1 MLKQR
6 EYEHRENPET
16 NLQKVIPPLTLPYS
30 KNNTEM
36 LKIKLCDVRAK
47 HTFNQCIY

>member
-6 EYEHRENPET
+6 DNENRKNPET
-16 NLQKVIPPLTLPYS
+16 NLQEIIPPFSLPYS

-36 LKIKLCDVRAK
+36 LKIKLYDVGAK
-47 HTFNQCIY
+47 RTFIQCIY